1 VSRAS
6 SAEPGSVGSRPPR
19 RRWWRQAAALALA
32 GVAVVAAGGCD
43 TAATTAGS
51 QGRGGVIRVVAAE
64 SVWGSLAAQ
73 LGGAHV
79 SVRSVIDNPDA
90 DPHEYEPTP
99 ADGRT
104 LATARYVIV
113 NGAGYDPWAPKLL
126 AANPDPDR
134 VVLTVADLV
143 GVKAGGNPHRWY
155 SPPDVERVINR
166 ITADYQRLD
175 PAEAA
180 AFQRQR
186 VGFETT
192 ALRRY
197 HDLIAEIRRRYAGTP
212 VGASESIVAPL
223 AQALGLD
230 LRTPA
235 SFLNAISE
243 GTDPT
248 AKDKATIDQ
257 QLRTGQIKVY
267 VYNRQNATPD
277 VQAQVR
283 QARAAGIPVT
293 AITETLTPAGASFQ
307 DWQVSQLAAL
317 RQALA
322 EASGR

>member
-1 VSRAS
+1 MSHPS
-6 SAEPGSVGSRPPR
+6 SAEPGGVRRRAPR
-19 RRWWRQAAALALA
+19 RRRWRQAAALALA
-32 GVAVVAAGGCD
+32 AVAVVAAGCD
-43 TAATTAGS
+43 TAATTAGR

-64 SVWGSLAAQ
+64 NVWGSLAAQ

-90 DPHEYEPTP
+90 DPHDYEPTP
-99 ADGRT
+99 SDGRA
-104 LATARYVIV
+104 LAAARYVIV
-113 NGAGYDPWAPKLL
+113 NGAGYDPWAPRLL

-155 SPPDVERVINR
+155 WPPDVERVIGR

-175 PAEAA
+175 PADAA

-186 VGFETT
+186 VGLETT

-197 HDLIAEIRRRYAGTP
+197 HDLIAEIRRRYGGTP

-223 AQALGLD
+223 AQALGLE
-230 LRTPA
+230 LRTPG
-235 SFLNAISE
+235 SFLNAISQ
-243 GTDPT
+243 GIDPT

-257 QLRTGQIKVY
+257 QLRTRQIKVY

-293 AITETLTPAGASFQ
+293 TITETLTPAGASFQ